1 MTNQYIA
8 ISLVAVALFA
18 GVVTA
23 SVYSYGD
30 SGEYVWKQK
39 KSHHFRIYYRN
50 APRNFVERVKTK
62 AEDYY
67 WNLGQQLKFMHNKWQ
82 GEIYLYDSQ
91 DDFVR
96 LSGCGSWAT
105 GCAFRGRR
113 IIAGYADAPEFFPRI
128 LPHEL
133 GHLVFD
139 EFMGK
144 TPAPRWLREGVAQY
158 VEETRERR
166 QFKRI
171 IQRALY
177 KGRLIPLSTLFSSVS
192 YPRSKAS
199 RRIFYAESIGVV
211 EFFVQRHPFG
221 QHKFYSFLKELRDGK
236 TLEKSLWWA
245 FPYGDVSELEKR
257 WLAWVRK

>member
-1 MTNQYIA
+1 MTNQKIA
-8 ISLVAVALFA
+8 TGLVALALFA

-30 SGEYVWKQK
+30 SGDYGWKQK
-39 KSHHFRIYYRN
+39 KSHHFRIYYRH

-62 AEDYY
+62 AEGYY
-67 WNLGQQLKFMHNKWQ
+67 WNLGQQLKFLHNKWK

-96 LSGCGSWAT
+96 LSGCRSWAA
-105 GCAFRGRR
+105 GCAFQGRR
-113 IIAGYADAPEFFPRI
+113 IIAGYADAQDFIPQI

-144 TPAPRWLREGVAQY
+144 TPAPRWLKEGVAQY
-158 VEETRERR
+158 VEETRQRR

-171 IQRALY
+171 IQRALQ
-177 KGRLIPLSTLFSSVS
+177 KGRLIPLSTLFTSVS
-192 YPRSKAS
+192 YPSSKES

-211 EFFVQRHPFG
+211 EYFVQRHHLG
-221 QHKFYSFLKELRDGK
+221 EHKFYSFLKELRDGN
-236 TLEKSLWWA
+236 TLEKSLKWA
-245 FPYGDVSELEKR
+245 FPYRDVSELEKR
-257 WLAWVRK
+257 WLAWVRM